1 MTQYITI
8 FDNDKILPVCESE
21 RIDCDPSCYM
31 GEPTYCAGSLK
42 VWSVGDLRVILSR
55 NVLTSAP

>member
-1 MTQYITI
+1 MTQFITI
-8 FDNDKILPVCESE
+8 FHNDKVLPVDDSMLLE
-21 RIDCDPSCYM
+21 CDPSSYM